1 MQIEAKIKEL
11 GINLPK
17 VPKPV
22 AEYIPAKIVGDLV
35 FCSGQDPIKEGTPIY
50 IWESR

>member
-1 MQIEAKIKEL
+1 MQIEAKIKGL

-22 AEYIPAKIVGDLV
+22 ADIFPQK
-35 FCSGQDPIKEGTPIY
+35 
-50 IWESR
+50 